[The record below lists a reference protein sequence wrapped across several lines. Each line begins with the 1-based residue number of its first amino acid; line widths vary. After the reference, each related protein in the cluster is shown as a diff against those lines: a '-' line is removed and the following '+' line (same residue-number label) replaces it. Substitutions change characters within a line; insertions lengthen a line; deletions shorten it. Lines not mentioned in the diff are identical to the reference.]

1 MGNHY
6 RKKADIWKTRC
17 PASFVS
23 RLAPLRR
30 LAVCACRTPA
40 F

>member
-6 RKKADIWKTRC
+6 RKKSGHLENQVS
-17 PASFVS
+17 ASFVS